1 MNRQLRLDTNNV
13 NRRYSFLQT
22 PLEMHAPGY
31 QPAAAVDPTQH
42 QQRMQE
48 QQEQPQE
55 PEQTVSRHV
64 SQQSPNL
71 VNEKTQYLQND
82 SVASPYTSGSPPPPE
97 QHPANYAPFADEM
110 IQPHPQPPV
119 QPQPPSVEAPQY
131 VQDPTPRSP
140 GPLPLKTDQTPPE
153 QNPNSRPLAVAPD
166 TNPLH
171 SPQFPRFPP
180 PTATSTGQ
188 VAVPEDVA
196 AYHQPGQVKH
206 PNQEIKGGTWSH
218 SMCDCSN
225 ISTCCLGI
233 FCPCILYGKT
243 QYRLT
248 LKSRKEDP
256 TNLLGYSACNGS
268 CTAMALLC
276 GCQWL
281 LATIQHKR
289 TRKAYSIRGDIG
301 SDCVRATCC
310 TCCTLIQDETEIK
323 KREEDRTKIA
333 AAQGATL
340 MSPYTA
346 PAPMSYP
353 PPPR

>member
-64 SQQSPNL
+64 PQQSPNL

-82 SVASPYTSGSPPPPE
+82 PVASPYTSGSPPPPE

-276 GCQWL
+276 GCQCEL
-281 LATIQHKR
+281 HL
-289 TRKAYSIRGDIG
+289 SF
-301 SDCVRATCC
+301 S
-310 TCCTLIQDETEIK
+310 
-323 KREEDRTKIA
+323 
-333 AAQGATL
+333 
-340 MSPYTA
+340 S
-346 PAPMSYP
+346 
-353 PPPR
+353 